1 MNEQFRYSSDPV
13 DLQALFPGSREHTY
27 LSTCT
32 RGLLPVPAR
41 EALDDHLDGLQ
52 DGTTD
57 KNALFSCIERTRA
70 SFGRLIKCEADEVA
84 FTKNVSEGLNIIAA
98 AMDWQPGDNVV
109 VCLDVE
115 HPNNV
120 YPWLNL
126 RERMGVDV
134 RSVPQREGHVDVHG
148 LIDAMDGRT
157 RLVTL
162 PTVSFSPG
170 FRTDV
175 ATVGDVC
182 RERDVFLLADAV
194 QSAGIL
200 DTDVGALKVDGLAV
214 STQKGLCGLYG
225 MGFLYCR
232 RAWAERMT
240 PAYLARFGVDLGD
253 AHEAAFGSDNYSLMP
268 AARRFDVG
276 NYNYPGAVVADQSLA
291 ILNGIGTQVIEAHV
305 LGLAKRLI
313 DGVLEL
319 GLPVPGGEAGAH
331 TSSIISIGKVG
342 AGGHD
347 TSDDPM
353 VTSLSACLSEHD
365 VVHTIRR
372 GMVRLALHIYNT
384 EDDID
389 RVLDVAKAWTAK
401 HSPT

>member
-1 MNEQFRYSSDPV
+1 MNEQLRYSGDPA
-13 DLQALFPGSREHTY
+13 DLTALFPGTRKHTY

-41 EALDDHLDGLQ
+41 EALDAHLEGLEN
-52 DGTTD
+52 GTTD
-57 KNALFSCIERTRA
+57 KEALFACIEGTRA
-70 SFGRLIKCEADEVA
+70 AFARLVKCDADEVA

-98 AMDWQPGDNVV
+98 AIDWAPGDNVV

-126 RERMGVDV
+126 RERNGIEVRAIPQSEGQVDA
-134 RSVPQREGHVDVHG
+134 QRIIEAVGE
-148 LIDAMDGRT
+148 RT

-175 ATVGDVC
+175 ASVGQIC
-182 RERDVFLLADAV
+182 REKGIFLLADAV

-200 DTDVGALKVDGLAV
+200 DTDVAALKVDGLAV

-232 RAWAERMT
+232 REWAERMT

-268 AARRFDVG
+268 GARRFDVG
-276 NYNYPGAVVADQSLA
+276 NYNYPGAVVAEQSLA
-291 ILNGIGTQVIEAHV
+291 ILNGIGTKAIEAHV
-305 LGLAKRLI
+305 LALAERLI
-313 DGVLEL
+313 GGLLAL
-319 GLPVPGGEAGAH
+319 GFPVPGGEAGPQ

-342 AGGHD
+342 GGGHD

-353 VTSLSACLSEHD
+353 VTSLSAHLREGN

-372 GMVRLALHIYNT
+372 GMLRLALHIYNT

-389 RVLDVAKAWTAK
+389 RVLELAKEWSEAN
-401 HSPT
+401 

>member
-1 MNEQFRYSSDPV
+1 MNEQFRYSGDPA
-13 DLQALFPGSREHTY
+13 DLSALFPGTQGRTY

-41 EALDDHLDGLQ
+41 EALDAHLDGLAN
-52 DGTTD
+52 GTTD
-57 KNALFSCIERTRA
+57 KDALFSCIDRTRA
-70 SFGRLIKCEADEVA
+70 SFARMIRCDTDEVA

-98 AMDWQPGDNVV
+98 SIDWQQGDNVV

-134 RSVPQREGHVDVHG
+134 RSVPQREGHVDAQR

-182 RERDVFLLADAV
+182 RDRGVFLLADAV

-253 AHEAAFGSDNYSLMP
+253 AHEAAFGSDNYALMP
-268 AARRFDVG
+268 AARRFDLG
-276 NYNYPGAVVADQSLA
+276 NYNYPGAVVAEQSLA
-291 ILNGIGTQVIEAHV
+291 ILNGIGTRTIEAHV
-305 LGLAKRLI
+305 LSLAKRLI
-313 DGVLEL
+313 DGVLAL
-319 GLPVPGGEAGAH
+319 GLAVPGGEAGAH
-331 TSSIISIGKVG
+331 TSSIVSIGKVG
-342 AGGHD
+342 SGGHD

-353 VTSLSACLSEHD
+353 VTSLSAYLGEHD

-389 RVLDVAKAWTAK
+389 RVLEVAKTWTAK
-401 HSPT
+401 NAQT